1 MDFLERYSILI
12 FIVLGAIV
20 FGLSLYLGIIFSKLK
35 GQKEL
40 AKELEFKLAQSQ
52 KEQDFYYA
60 DSILML
66 CKATLQ
72 GQCDYSEA
80 CIRIKKLLEYFPE
93 IEANEDFYVFQ
104 QMYQE
109 IAGFATHQERL
120 NLPKQE
126 IFRQDQL
133 RFKVEQKYEDKFM
146 KSLKQLKDLFAK
158 HEIIKAHS

>member
-40 AKELEFKLAQSQ
+40 DSLDFLKLV
-52 KEQDFYYA
+52 KTKTKNLK
-60 DSILML
+60 ILML